1 MTRSRRQVNGTNAKF
16 RRKNRAVAL
25 KTRFVLSIAPFTAT
39 EGPKPCGLTQFLVSA
54 AIRLD

>member
-1 MTRSRRQVNGTNAKF
+1 MTRSRSQVNRAAAEI

-25 KTRFVLSIAPFTAT
+25 KTRFDLSIAPFTAT
-39 EGPKPCGLTQFLVSA
+39 EGLKPCGLTPLLVSA